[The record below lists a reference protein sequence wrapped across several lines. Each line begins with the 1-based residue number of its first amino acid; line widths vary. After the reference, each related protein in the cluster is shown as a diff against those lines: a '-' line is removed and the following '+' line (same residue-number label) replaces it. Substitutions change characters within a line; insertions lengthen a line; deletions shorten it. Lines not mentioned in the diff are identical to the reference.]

1 MNIHEYQAKELLQKF
16 DVATTRGRVAAT
28 LDEAEQIAREL
39 GDIDIVVKAQIHAG
53 GRGKGSFKDGFKG
66 GVHVRKTP
74 DEVRDVAAKMLGQI
88 LVTHQTGPAGR
99 LVNKLLVAESAD
111 IAREI
116 YFAVLLDRAT
126 AAPLIVASTEGG
138 VEIEAVAA
146 KSPEKIIR
154 EPIDPLAGLQP
165 YQARKLASQLGFE
178 SSQLKNASKLFEGLY
193 RTFIAYDCSMI
204 EVNPLVVTN
213 KGEVLALDAK
223 FNFDDNALYRHP
235 EIAAM
240 RDVAEEDPR
249 EVEASKHGLNYIGLD
264 GDIACLVNGA
274 GLAMATMDIIKFYG
288 GEPANFLDVGGGATE
303 EQVTEALK
311 ILIADKH
318 VKAILVNIFGG
329 IMKVDIIAQ
338 GIINAAKSVKLSVPL
353 VVRLEGTNVE
363 RGKQMLKESGLALIA
378 ADDLAD
384 AAQKVVTA
392 RNRNSKSQIPNPKFQ
407 LNSQI
412 PIPKWTLARNDAI
425 WKTAHFGSR
434 TPFYQ
439 TTTRTLANTE
449 DARQLVRASRSV
461 AANWIE
467 ADEALSKKDFLMRQ
481 KFAQKKQKRAA
492 VSCAYSTRFQRRM
505 RPVLATVW
513 QRKLASS
520 RLSSLRSS
528 RNLATYDFS
537 LCAFFALRFCLDLA

>member
-53 GRGKGSFKDGFKG
+53 GRGKGSFKNGFKG

-74 DEVRDVAAKMLGQI
+74 DEIRDVAAKMLGQI

-99 LVNKLLVAESAD
+99 LVNKVLVAESAD
-111 IAREI
+111 IAQEV
-116 YFAVLLDRAT
+116 YFAVLLDRTT

-178 SSQLKNASKLFEGLY
+178 SSQLKNAAKLFEGLY
-193 RTFIAYDCSMI
+193 RTFIAYDCSMV
-204 EVNPLVVTN
+204 EVNPLVVTS

-264 GDIACLVNGA
+264 GNIACLVNGA

-303 EQVTEALK
+303 EQVTEAFK
-311 ILIADKH
+311 ILIADKK

-329 IMKVDIIAQ
+329 IMKCDVIAQ
-338 GIINAAKSVKLSVPL
+338 GIIDAAKSVKLSVPL

-363 RGKQMLKESGLALIA
+363 RGKQLLKESGVALIA

-384 AAQKVVTA
+384 AAQKVV
-392 RNRNSKSQIPNPKFQ
+392 
-407 LNSQI
+407 
-412 PIPKWTLARNDAI
+412 
-425 WKTAHFGSR
+425 G
-434 TPFYQ
+434 
-439 TTTRTLANTE
+439 
-449 DARQLVRASRSV
+449 
-461 AANWIE
+461 AA
-467 ADEALSKKDFLMRQ
+467 KGK
-481 KFAQKKQKRAA
+481 
-492 VSCAYSTRFQRRM
+492 
-505 RPVLATVW
+505 
-513 QRKLASS
+513 
-520 RLSSLRSS
+520 
-528 RNLATYDFS
+528 
-537 LCAFFALRFCLDLA
+537 